1 MRLLYY
7 RLQILIE
14 IGKGWFFEKVMKWSR
29 HARKIFRWHYNRLEF
44 AVSSLWKT
52 LGRVVW
58 WLLQLLVFS
67 SILISTCMNI
77 CPLALKLNYL
87 RLPAAT
93 SAPTYLFNHRISA
106 VARTRNPRARANI
119 KNNLKIH
126 IHLHYTERS
135 WKTWELSLDT
145 LENKAAFEKTT
156 YLQNICR

>member
-1 MRLLYY
+1 MEFWPFRPRIYYLRLLQAIKNIYFQRFPIFCTTFTTFYLTVLYY

-52 LGRVVW
+52 LGRTEW

-87 RLPAAT
+87 RLPAC
-93 SAPTYLFNHRISA
+93 S
-106 VARTRNPRARANI
+106 
-119 KNNLKIH
+119 
-126 IHLHYTERS
+126 
-135 WKTWELSLDT
+135 
-145 LENKAAFEKTT
+145 
-156 YLQNICR
+156 NICLLIY